1 MVSDERMIPHFAVA
15 HETDRHPMDSHL
27 RMDRMPHI
35 WCSGCGLG
43 GMMAAFIQAL
53 QNTKRDLRY
62 EVVVSGIGC
71 SGRAAGYVGFDSFH
85 TTHGRALPFATGIK
99 LANPELNVTVISGD
113 GDLFAIGGNH
123 LIHAARR
130 NMDLLVLCYNNYI
143 YGMTGGQVA
152 PTTPLK
158 GISTT
163 TPYGNIEHP
172 FNLSALA
179 AAAGATYVAR
189 WTSVDV
195 RRLTQSVMEVLDR
208 KGFRFIEIIGPCPIS
223 YGRMNKEGDG
233 VRMAQAIQ
241 GRTKIAHGTHPSDT
255 DITENSPIIV
265 GKFVDVRK
273 ETFLEAYESMRGTV
287 KR

>member
-1 MVSDERMIPHFAVA
+1 MASDQGKTPYFAVT
-15 HETDRHPMDSHL
+15 HESDTHPMDAYL

-43 GMMAAFIQAL
+43 GMMAAYIQTL
-53 QNTKRDLRY
+53 QNLNRDLRY

-71 SGRAAGYVGFDSFH
+71 TGRAAGYMGFDSFH

-99 LANPELNVTVISGD
+99 LANPILNVTVISGD

-152 PTTPLK
+152 PTTPLE

-163 TPYGNIEHP
+163 TPFGNIEHP
-172 FNLSALA
+172 FNLSSLT

-195 RRLTQSVMEVLDR
+195 RRLTQAITEAFER
-208 KGFRFIEIIGPCPIS
+208 KGFRFIEVIGPCPTS
-223 YGRMNKEGDG
+223 YGRMNKAGDG
-233 VRMAQAIQ
+233 VQMAKAIQ
-241 GRTKIAHGTHPSDT
+241 ERTEIAHGTHPSDT
-255 DITENSPIIV
+255 NIEEDGPIIV
-265 GKFVDVRK
+265 GRFVDIRK
-273 ETFLEAYESMRGTV
+273 ETFQEAYDNLKEKV

>member
-1 MVSDERMIPHFAVA
+1 MASDQSPTPHIPVT
-15 HETDRHPMDSHL
+15 HEDDTHPMDSYL

-35 WCSGCGLG
+35 WCAGCGIG
-43 GMMAAFIQAL
+43 GMMAAYIQAL
-53 QNTKRDLRY
+53 QDTKRDILN

-85 TTHGRALPFATGIK
+85 TTHGRALPFATGLK
-99 LANPELNVTVISGD
+99 LANPKLNVTVISGD

-123 LIHAARR
+123 LIHSARR
-130 NMDLLVLCYNNYI
+130 NMDLLILCFNNYI

-152 PTTPLK
+152 PTTPLE

-163 TPYGNIEHP
+163 TPYGNVEHP

-195 RRLTQSVMEVLDR
+195 RRLTQAITEAFEI
-208 KGFRFIEIIGPCPIS
+208 KGFRFIEVIGPCPTS
-223 YGRMNKEGDG
+223 FGRMNKAGDG
-233 VRMAQAIQ
+233 VQMAQGIQ
-241 GRTKIAHGTHPSDT
+241 ERTKIIHGIHPSETNIT
-255 DITENSPIIV
+255 DKSPIIV
-265 GKFVDVRK
+265 GKFVDERK
-273 ETFLEAYESMRGTV
+273 ETFFESYENLVRRV
-287 KR
+287 NR